1 MTVPVINATIN
12 FSTGPSTAQAMQLDI
27 GVLGTNVLADAV
39 AVIVDVSDR
48 INFIQTAVGRNA
60 LFDQFQTGQLTLRIV
75 DQKMHRYFPDFIVK
89 VREKT
94 GLVMTYILE
103 VKPEK
108 QTKVP
113 IQKRKT
119 QKYLQEA
126 ATYAINQ
133 EKWRAADI
141 FCQEHGWKFRVVT
154 EKSNLRKYY
163 GRNTSN
169 EFGRCGQCYLGNVSP

>member
-1 MTVPVINATIN
+1 MSYKGRFKPKNPKKYNGSAENIIYRSSWELRVMKYFDESASIIWWA
-12 FSTGPSTAQAMQLDI
+12 SEE
-27 GVLGTNVLADAV
+27 LA
-39 AVIVDVSDR
+39 IPYRSP
-48 INFIQTAVGRNA
+48 
-60 LFDQFQTGQLTLRIV
+60 V
-75 DQKMHRYFPDFIVK
+75 DQKIHRYFPDFIVK

-108 QTKVP
+108 QTKIPV
-113 IQKRKT
+113 QKRKT

-141 FCQEHGWKFRVVT
+141 FCQEHGWKFKVVT
-154 EKSNLRKYY
+154 EKD
-163 GRNTSN
+163 
-169 EFGRCGQCYLGNVSP
+169 LGI

>member
-1 MTVPVINATIN
+1 MSYKGRFKPKNPKKYNGSAENIIYRSSWELRV
-12 FSTGPSTAQAMQLDI
+12 MKYLDESASI
-27 GVLGTNVLADAV
+27 IWWASEELA
-39 AVIVDVSDR
+39 IPYRSP
-48 INFIQTAVGRNA
+48 
-60 LFDQFQTGQLTLRIV
+60 V
-75 DQKMHRYFPDFIVK
+75 DQKIHRYFPDFIVK

-108 QTKVP
+108 QTKIPV
-113 IQKRKT
+113 QKRKT

-141 FCQEHGWKFRVVT
+141 FCQEHGWKFKVVT
-154 EKSNLRKYY
+154 EKD
-163 GRNTSN
+163 
-169 EFGRCGQCYLGNVSP
+169 LGI